1 MSCVA
6 EDRYLS
12 SLSLSL
18 SLSFFLSFC
27 FLSVLS
33 FFLSFFLYFFLSFF
47 SFVLSFFLLPF
58 FLFSLFLSFFSLFL
72 SFKRIFKW
80 IFERFSKI
88 CEKPFKHVFFMK
100 KCFKNEMFLGQI
112 IAKPSFLN
120 YFFAKNEF
128 HCRFTVSGPTARR
141 SSSRSSRNK
150 DMPRQH
156 TDLAPRRA
164 HARNANTN
172 TKHDFPVG
180 GVTKDS
186 PPQPPIFPDVWEVF
200 GGIFGRCLGIIL
212 GHIWEVFRGT

>member
-1 MSCVA
+1 MCLGQNTA
-6 EDRYLS
+6 KPW
-12 SLSLSL
+12 
-18 SLSFFLSFC
+18 FLN
-27 FLSVLS
+27 
-33 FFLSFFLYFFLSFF
+33 YFFAKNEFHCSFTIPGPRGRIMSYF
-47 SFVLSFFLLPF
+47 FFISFF
-58 FLFSLFLSFFSLFL
+58 FLFFFYFFPYVLSFFSLCL
-72 SFKRIFKW
+72 AFKRIFKW

-88 CEKPFKHVFFMK
+88 CEKPFKNVFFMK

-128 HCRFTVSGPTARR
+128 HCSFAVSGRTARSRR
-141 SSSRSSRNK
+141 SSRRRNK

-186 PPQPPIFPDVWEVF
+186 PPQPPIYIYIQE
-200 GGIFGRCLGIIL
+200 IRKIL
-212 GHIWEVFRGT
+212 